1 MNDMPIADI
10 LTIELMNDQYKDMDS
25 MRVHMFTMEVE
36 KVSKGLDIGLSKEI
50 FIDQFVTD
58 IIETYGYK
66 EFESCCEIDPEVI
79 RDLGGKAYELLK

>member
-10 LTIELMNDQYKDMDS
+10 LTIELMNNQYKDIDS

-36 KVSKGLDIGLSKEI
+36 KVSKGLDHELPEKL

-66 EFESCCEIDPEVI
+66 ELESYCKIDPEVI
-79 RDLGGKAYELLK
+79 RDLGSKAYKLLK